1 MKKIAN
7 YLTDYICKKGI
18 IKEEDYSIYNYGFQS
33 GLELSF
39 CLCICF
45 IIAVIMGAFYEGFI
59 LWGIFLCVRSY
70 AGGVHLKKYRYCL
83 ICSCI
88 VYSALLKLNS
98 WKTLNGNVSL
108 CLCFLCTFAIV
119 TCAGMHTNIIDKH
132 EQNYFRSKLIKRLAI
147 IILTSVVFYIYKCT
161 IELSMISYSLCAIA
175 ISVIIQCINAYK
187 IHHMRTEC

>member
-70 AGGVHLKKYRYCL
+70 AGGVHLK
-83 ICSCI
+83 IQ
-88 VYSALLKLNS
+88 VLLDL
-98 WKTLNGNVSL
+98 LL
-108 CLCFLCTFAIV
+108 
-119 TCAGMHTNIIDKH
+119 
-132 EQNYFRSKLIKRLAI
+132 
-147 IILTSVVFYIYKCT
+147 
-161 IELSMISYSLCAIA
+161 YSL
-175 ISVIIQCINAYK
+175 QCFIETK
-187 IHHMRTEC
+187 

>member
-1 MKKIAN
+1 M
-7 YLTDYICKKGI
+7 YLFYNSCHNGRFLRGLYFMGDFPLCKK
-18 IKEEDYSIYNYGFQS
+18 
-33 GLELSF
+33 
-39 CLCICF
+39 LCGRRPF
-45 IIAVIMGAFYEGFI
+45 
-59 LWGIFLCVRSY
+59 
-70 AGGVHLKKYRYCL
+70 KKYRYCL

-187 IHHMRTEC
+187 IHHMRSEC